1 MADSESRARGKQ
13 IFSEVTQLDA
23 IDATD
28 QFMAENLDQC
38 FAGLWGRPGLSRRE
52 RRFLSLATVAA
63 RGMDLE
69 TQFHVKGA
77 LESGD
82 ISAAE
87 MMEIILHVRQY
98 AGWPAGATMYRHYR
112 QACAKLGLD
121 VPPPDEAE

>member
-1 MADSESRARGKQ
+1 MPDSETRAQGKQ
-13 IFSEVTQLDA
+13 IFSEVTQLEPLEVE
-23 IDATD
+23 D
-28 QFMAENLDQC
+28 QFMVENMDQC

-77 LESGD
+77 LASGD

-98 AGWPAGATMYRHYR
+98 AGWPAGATLYRHYR
-112 QACAKLGLD
+112 AACAELGLE
-121 VPPPDEAE
+121 VPAADEAG